1 LAKPLDRLIDILMA
15 NSAEDIRRWE
25 AAAAKG
31 DLASQHLLALALRA
45 GDGIA
50 ADKERGTTLLFEAAE
65 KGEKDAM
72 ASVGVAYYFGD
83 GVPKNH
89 RLAMKWY
96 LAGAAAGSAYGVCN
110 VGDLFDDSDEFPKN
124 PVEAMAWF
132 VCSLDQIDA
141 AWDRMRLIAGQLSEQ
156 GLDTSALRAK
166 QIYEALRA
174 GGPLELTGDFN
185 PASAPGEESAGSERG
200 PVTLLSFL
208 ARFHHYCGTNY
219 SAALLRHE
227 LLKGESSIYLPA
239 ADPLPGEPELG
250 AGQMRLGCL
259 GKDEQERTALFVFD
273 DAILAREKFGRE
285 KSYAVPPSTL
295 RELIGKLGVQRVVL
309 NAGLPDAWICDLH
322 LDAPAAATPPPVKD
336 PEDPE
341 GYYKLLGVRPSAT
354 GIQVMEAYERFKKK
368 HENDQ
373 EALSR
378 GEAAYAVLRDLFR
391 RAEYNKDHSERTKID
406 ARNARSIEDA
416 FALAR
421 SEEARRAYLPENN
434 GLGFDDLSRARNTG
448 SSCALPFVLFLAT
461 MAWVLW

>member
-1 LAKPLDRLIDILMA
+1 
-15 NSAEDIRRWE
+15 
-25 AAAAKG
+25 
-31 DLASQHLLALALRA
+31 
-45 GDGIA
+45 
-50 ADKERGTTLLFEAAE
+50 
-65 KGEKDAM
+65 
-72 ASVGVAYYFGD
+72 
-83 GVPKNH
+83 
-89 RLAMKWY
+89 
-96 LAGAAAGSAYGVCN
+96 
-110 VGDLFDDSDEFPKN
+110 
-124 PVEAMAWF
+124 
-132 VCSLDQIDA
+132 
-141 AWDRMRLIAGQLSEQ
+141 
-156 GLDTSALRAK
+156 
-166 QIYEALRA
+166 
-174 GGPLELTGDFN
+174 
-185 PASAPGEESAGSERG
+185 
-200 PVTLLSFL
+200 VTLLSFL

-227 LLKGESSIYLPA
+227 LLKGESSVYLPA
-239 ADPLPGEPELG
+239 IDPPPGEPELG

-285 KSYAVPPSTL
+285 KSYAVPPETL
-295 RELIGKLGVQRVVL
+295 RELIGKLGVQRLVL

-322 LDAPAAATPPPVKD
+322 LDAPAAVTPPPVID
-336 PEDPE
+336 REDPE

-406 ARNARSIEDA
+406 ARNAQNIEEA

-421 SEEARRAYLPENN
+421 SEEARKAYLPENN

-448 SSCALPFVLFLAT
+448 SSCALPFVLFLGT
-461 MAWVLW
+461 MVWVLW

>member
-1 LAKPLDRLIDILMA
+1 MA

-45 GDGIA
+45 GDGVA
-50 ADKERGTTLLFEAAE
+50 PDKERGMTLLFDAAE

-96 LAGAAAGSAYGVCN
+96 LAGAAAGSAYGACN

-132 VCSLDQIDA
+132 ACSLDQIDA

-156 GLDTSALRAK
+156 GLDASALRAK
-166 QIYEALRA
+166 QIYDALRA
-174 GGPLELTGDFN
+174 GGPLELTGDFK
-185 PASAPGEESAGSERG
+185 PASAPDEEPAGSGRG

-208 ARFHHYCGTNY
+208 ARFHHYCRADY
-219 SAALLRHE
+219 SATLLRHE
-227 LLKGESSIYLPA
+227 LLKGGSSIYLPA
-239 ADPLPGEPELG
+239 ANPLPGEPELG

-273 DAILAREKFGRE
+273 DAFLAREKFGRE
-285 KSYAVPPSTL
+285 KSYAVPPDTL

-322 LDAPAAATPPPVKD
+322 LDAPASFTPPPVID
-336 PEDPE
+336 REDPE

-354 GIQVMEAYERFKKK
+354 GIQIMQAYDRFKKK
-368 HENDQ
+368 HENDP

-378 GEAAYAVLRDLFR
+378 GEAAYDVLRDLFR
-391 RAEYNKDHSERTKID
+391 RAEYNKDHSERTKVD
-406 ARNARSIEDA
+406 ARNARSIEEA
-416 FALAR
+416 HLMAR
-421 SEEARRAYLPENN
+421 DLDDWNPYTPVSGKLS
-434 GLGFDDLSRARNTG
+434 FDDLSRARNTG